1 MPHAKLWLE
10 LDYPGG
16 RRKQLGK
23 VLKCINRCFYWSR
36 ATIFHNIFFFRCFV
50 IVNWMPSRPFL
61 WATMIWAGHP
71 PTCGQWAHEDASG
84 SSNHKTNGKYILHHC
99 NSCPVREFPFSG
111 QGCAKYFQQCHRLLQ
126 GHVDT
131 LEHQGR
137 SGQEEGQHPAMCLDR
152 ICLGN
157 VAVLLLLYPPANQNP
172 LSWVPAHSWH
182 SPTAHGM
189 PCPVPHPAHAVLCS
203 CFHSSQFPP
212 QAAAHREKRSPLS
225 RVGAGLLAEG
235 LSLPRGASALF
246 KMLHAQ
252 RHFYYLLAM
261 DTHSPLGGVSW
272 VKQEEGSLPASCW
285 DGRQPEMLPQPLCMP
300 TTLSPV
306 THQALPGVALLCTGW
321 VYSSWGEQRSWVI
334 SCPFSLFLL

>member
-1 MPHAKLWLE
+1 MSSQRIPIFRARLCKVFPAVSQAA
-10 LDYPGG
+10 PGPCGHPGASREEWAG
-16 RRKQLGK
+16 RRTASSHVPGQNLPW
-23 VLKCINRCFYWSR
+23 KCCS
-36 ATIFHNIFFFRCFV
+36 A
-50 IVNWMPSRPFL
+50 
-61 WATMIWAGHP
+61 AP
-71 PTCGQWAHEDASG
+71 PL
-84 SSNHKTNGKYILHHC
+84 SSCK
-99 NSCPVREFPFSG
+99 PE
-111 QGCAKYFQQCHRLLQ
+111 
-126 GHVDT
+126 
-131 LEHQGR
+131 
-137 SGQEEGQHPAMCLDR
+137 
-152 ICLGN
+152 
-157 VAVLLLLYPPANQNP
+157 P
-172 LSWVPAHSWH
+172 LSWVPDHSWH

-252 RHFYYLLAM
+252 RHFYHLLAM

-300 TTLSPV
+300 TTLSSV
-306 THQALPGVALLCTGW
+306 THQALPGVALLCTG
-321 VYSSWGEQRSWVI
+321 
-334 SCPFSLFLL
+334 